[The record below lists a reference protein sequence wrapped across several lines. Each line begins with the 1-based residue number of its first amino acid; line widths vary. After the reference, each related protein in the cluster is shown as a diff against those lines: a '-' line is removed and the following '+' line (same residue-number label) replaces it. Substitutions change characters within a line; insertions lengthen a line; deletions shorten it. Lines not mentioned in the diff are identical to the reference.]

1 MIIACV
7 FILFVFSVAGCAVA
21 LRLFFIY
28 KKAYLIERHLHTST
42 LVECRAMYEEVNR
55 HLRRSGLGEMP
66 TPELLEQE
74 TIKRLNDETNL
85 HLFNYGIT
93 TNKLRRR

>member
-1 MIIACV
+1 
-7 FILFVFSVAGCAVA
+7 
-21 LRLFFIY
+21 
-28 KKAYLIERHLHTST
+28 
-42 LVECRAMYEEVNR
+42 MYEEVNR

-85 HLFNYGIT
+85 YLFNYGIT
-93 TNKLRRR
+93 TDKLRRR